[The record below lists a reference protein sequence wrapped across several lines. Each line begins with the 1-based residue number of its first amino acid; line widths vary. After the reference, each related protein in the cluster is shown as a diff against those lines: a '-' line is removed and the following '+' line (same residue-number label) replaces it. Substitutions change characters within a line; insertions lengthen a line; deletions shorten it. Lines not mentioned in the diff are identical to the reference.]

1 MMKEKIKNITNDLT
15 YDETQELLKKVEGIF
30 KGGVTFKNT
39 KDYKQNMIN
48 YYRATQMMGM

>member
-1 MMKEKIKNITNDLT
+1 MMKEKIKNITNNLT

-48 YYRATQMMGM
+48 YYKATLNM